1 MPINLNMNIHG
12 FEGLDSKERRMG
24 VERRVG
30 CHSDIKPLSPPK
42 DFQSDILT
50 ASHYMIVSSAML

>member
-1 MPINLNMNIHG
+1 MD
-12 FEGLDSKERRMG
+12 FEGLDSKERRMR

-30 CHSDIKPLSPPK
+30 CHSDIKHLSPPK

-50 ASHYMIVSSAML
+50 ASHCMIVSSAML